1 MDSTTMSSAAY
12 FGFPMQLMDSTTAL
26 AVAYFGNRGKEKE

>member
-1 MDSTTMSSAAY
+1 MSSAAY